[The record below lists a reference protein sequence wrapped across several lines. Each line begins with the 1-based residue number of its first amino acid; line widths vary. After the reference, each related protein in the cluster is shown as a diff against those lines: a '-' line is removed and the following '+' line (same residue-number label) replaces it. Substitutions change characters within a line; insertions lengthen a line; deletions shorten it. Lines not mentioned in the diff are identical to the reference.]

1 MLDFFPD
8 RHPYHQA
15 MLAEKEDRKEAVKE
29 ENLNITSLQIDNVQ
43 RSRDKKDE
51 KEQKRNTSK
60 KF

>member
-1 MLDFFPD
+1 
-8 RHPYHQA
+8 